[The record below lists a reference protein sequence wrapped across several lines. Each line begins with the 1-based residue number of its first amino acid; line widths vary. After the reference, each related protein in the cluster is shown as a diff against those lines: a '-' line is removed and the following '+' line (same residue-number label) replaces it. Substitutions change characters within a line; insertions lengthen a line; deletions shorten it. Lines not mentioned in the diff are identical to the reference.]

1 MSTVSRTVLVKCDQC
16 GDAMTLQSDDSY
28 VCWRDQHRIPADQLY
43 RYAEHITVTNDD
55 VRKCDECGVW
65 QESGF
70 VNDEGWCIDCEEIA
84 DAN

>member
-1 MSTVSRTVLVKCDQC
+1 MNTVSRTVLVKCDMC
-16 GDAMTLQSDDSY
+16 GDEMQLQHDESY
-28 VCWRDQHRIPADQLY
+28 VCWRDQHRIPAEQLY

-55 VRKCDECGVW
+55 VMKCDECGVW

-70 VNDEGWCIDCEEIA
+70 VSDDGWCMDCEEIA